1 MRVAII
7 TANTDIYRDREENE
21 SGEVIKKIVEE
32 AGLEIVFM
40 RALPTDRKVLSTV
53 MQRMADNHLTD
64 LILTTGGAGCG
75 PMDCTPEEEA
85 CGPKRLAAPIGRC
98 CCQAGRGGV
107 SR

>member
-64 LILTTGGAGCG
+64 LILTTGAQDAVLWTARRRQ
-75 PMDCTPEEEA
+75 PWTLLKD
-85 CGPKRLAAPIGRC
+85 LF
-98 CCQAGRGGV
+98 
-107 SR
+107 